1 MLHQILDV
9 HTKTGHPRRR
19 KQGADI
25 DSLPPHCIGTCKR
38 MFCHGFWGVSID
50 MRKPLDCRKVP
61 RSVSD
66 LPMSQVTS
74 MSRENSHVKG
84 IQDRPEDGALICL
97 LFARKAGR
105 LSSPSSG
112 RSGHGF
118 SNSGDFLHPRPCFCL
133 ASASSNSRVQALIT
147 RYCNSIMIADQRRA
161 LLHRVHEQT
170 IQGKSKS

>member
-66 LPMSQVTS
+66 LHHESSHEHEP
-74 MSRENSHVKG
+74 REQPRQGYTGPTRGWSF
-84 IQDRPEDGALICL
+84 DL
-97 LFARKAGR
+97 LAVR
-105 LSSPSSG
+105 
-112 RSGHGF
+112 
-118 SNSGDFLHPRPCFCL
+118 
-133 ASASSNSRVQALIT
+133 T
-147 RYCNSIMIADQRRA
+147 
-161 LLHRVHEQT
+161 
-170 IQGKSKS
+170 